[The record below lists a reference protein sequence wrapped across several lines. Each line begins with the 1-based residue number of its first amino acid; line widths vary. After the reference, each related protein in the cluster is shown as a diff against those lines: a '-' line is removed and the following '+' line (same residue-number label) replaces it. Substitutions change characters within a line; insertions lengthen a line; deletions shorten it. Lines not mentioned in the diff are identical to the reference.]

1 MSQTKLMPEYDT
13 FLAPSIKHKSARE
26 GKNMSKSSSQN
37 LTSGLRCKGWKF
49 YHRSFAPEF
58 NPSFVIFRV
67 NFLALQNY
75 KEFDGTIEK
84 TKQTKLN

>member
-1 MSQTKLMPEYDT
+1 M
-13 FLAPSIKHKSARE
+13 I
-26 GKNMSKSSSQN
+26 KSSSQN

-84 TKQTKLN
+84 TKQTKLKLGINDGVKAGEDFKHGLRTTDT